1 MFNFLD
7 PELVLRIL
15 RIIIVALIFYLFFR
29 FIFQR
34 IKRNFFQRAK
44 TKKERSNVE
53 VFFRAIQYAI
63 IVLAVI
69 FAFLF
74 FGGSFAGIGLAA
86 GLLSAALGW
95 ALQRPI
101 TGMAAWLMVVA
112 KRPFEIGDRVIIG
125 SVKGDVLDITL
136 IHIHIGEIG
145 GTISAEESSGRIILI
160 PNAKLFEE
168 DIINYTK
175 EGEDILDEVKFSVTF
190 ESNIE
195 KAKKIAKESA
205 NKVLE
210 KFGKKI
216 QDPYLR
222 TWFQPNG
229 IDVVIRYFVS
239 AILREE
245 VRSQITQEIYGK
257 IQPSKDVDFAYPH
270 TEVIFRKKS

>member
-1 MFNFLD
+1 MPDFLD
-7 PELVLRIL
+7 PELILRIL
-15 RIIIVALIFYLFFR
+15 KVIIVALILYLFFSL
-29 FIFQR
+29 IFQR
-34 IKRNFFQRAK
+34 TKKRFLKKAK

-53 VFFRAIQYAI
+53 IFFRVIQYI
-63 IVLAVI
+63 IVTLVII

-74 FGGSFAGIGLAA
+74 FGGSFTGIGLAA

-101 TGMAAWLMVVA
+101 TGIAAWLMVVL
-112 KRPFEIGDRVIIG
+112 KRPFEIGDRIIIG

-136 IHIHIGEIG
+136 THIHIGEIG

-175 EGEDILDEVKFSVTF
+175 ESEDILDEVKFSVTF

-210 KFGKKI
+210 GFGKKI
-216 QDPYLR
+216 QEPYLR

-239 AILREE
+239 AILREK
-245 VRSQITQEIYGK
+245 VRSQITQEIYNK
-257 IQPSKDVDFAYPH
+257 VQPARDVEFAYPH
-270 TEVIFRKKS
+270 TEVVFRKKR